1 MQTIRK
7 SGEEI
12 LKKFLQCAG
21 NGYVL
26 VAVWIRL
33 WILDRFGFFTTRR
46 LGVSETPLCLLGGS
60 TILVE
65 GVRALVASSVYLFL
79 AKY

>member
-21 NGYVL
+21 NG
-26 VAVWIRL
+26 
-33 WILDRFGFFTTRR
+33 
-46 LGVSETPLCLLGGS
+46 
-60 TILVE
+60 
-65 GVRALVASSVYLFL
+65 
-79 AKY
+79 